1 MLLQFQMM
9 QYLLFLIPQSIIVFF
24 LKKRYV
30 VNIVADTIDT
40 VINRLHEDEF
50 VCGKIAYHHGVS
62 KQCIYDNEYIEGR
75 FKNRF
80 IYSFVLDKETQQIF
94 NNLKRTV
101 ILPHSLKSKI
111 SIEENGFEIIIDED
125 R

>member
-1 MLLQFQMM
+1 M
-9 QYLLFLIPQSIIVFF
+9 IS
-24 LKKRYV
+24 
-30 VNIVADTIDT
+30 
-40 VINRLHEDEF
+40 RLHEDEF